1 MSSEQNICALENS
14 IVSLKKISNESK
26 HNNKNHFQY
35 IKIIDSFYPN
45 YVLKCFSVSFLVYVL
60 VTVTRQFM
68 KTGLSL
74 NTLVGR
80 SFRAYS
86 TIGLL
91 FQCAGADIVR
101 AG

>member
-1 MSSEQNICALENS
+1 M
-14 IVSLKKISNESK
+14 
-26 HNNKNHFQY
+26 
-35 IKIIDSFYPN
+35 IDSFYPN
-45 YVLKCFSVSFLVYVL
+45 YELKYFSVSFLVYVL
-60 VTVTRQFM
+60 ITVTRHFM
-68 KTGLSL
+68 ETGLSL
-74 NTLVGR
+74 NTFGGR